1 MLVSI
6 ITPMYNSEATI
17 AETIE
22 SVLAQTYTKW
32 EMVIVDDCSS
42 DASESIVKSYQKKDA
57 RIQYYKRDKKS
68 SIASARNYAINL
80 AKGHY
85 LAFLDSDDLWEK
97 DKLQKQ
103 IDFMMQNNAGFC
115 YSACATI
122 DEKSNKTGKIRNVK
136 DYADYKILL
145 KGNFIPCLTV
155 VVEKKLF
162 DKIEFPEIKHEDYA
176 VWLSILKTGVKA
188 YGINEVLAYY
198 RVNSNS
204 VSANKFKAALWT
216 WNIYYNYEKI
226 PFCKSVYYFINYFLR
241 AVRKRL

>member
-22 SVLAQTYTKW
+22 SVLAQTYTGW
-32 EMVIVDDCSS
+32 EMVIVDDCST
-42 DASESIVKSYQKKDA
+42 DASGSIVKSYQKRDA

-68 SIASARNYAINL
+68 SVANARNYAINI
-80 AKGHY
+80 AKGYY

-103 IDFMMQNNAGFC
+103 IDFMVRNNAGFC

-122 DEKSNKTGKIRNVK
+122 DEKGNKTGKIRNVK
-136 DYADYKILL
+136 DYADYGMLL

-226 PFCKSVYYFINYFLR
+226 PFFKSVYYFINYFLR
-241 AVRKRL
+241 AVWKRL